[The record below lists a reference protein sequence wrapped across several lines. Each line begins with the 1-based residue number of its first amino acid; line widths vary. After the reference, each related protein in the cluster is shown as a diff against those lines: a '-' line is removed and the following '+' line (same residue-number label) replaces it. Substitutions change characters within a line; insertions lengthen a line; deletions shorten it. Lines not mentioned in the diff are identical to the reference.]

1 MAQSDYSP
9 DCPFCAVASANPPY
23 TPSSPVNGLYGVNES
38 QSEAHIILSTR
49 HVLAFLDIMPL
60 TQGHV
65 LVIPRKHF
73 KNLGAVN
80 VKVGKELGKWLPIIS
95 RVVVKT
101 ILGTEPD
108 ERGEDPAHWNVVQN
122 NGLRAAQT
130 VPHAHFHII
139 PRPPLERSPQPG
151 ASWVMF
157 GRGQRDELDD
167 DDGRRL
173 AGQLRGAIAQEII
186 RVKQAEGIDLDTDS
200 IEDGPES
207 LRLLKL

>member
-9 DCPFCAVASANPPY
+9 DCPFCAVASAHPPY
-23 TPSSPVNGLYGVNES
+23 TPSSPVNGLYG
-38 QSEAHIILSTR
+38 
-49 HVLAFLDIMPL
+49 
-60 TQGHV
+60 
-65 LVIPRKHF
+65 
-73 KNLGAVN
+73 
-80 VKVGKELGKWLPIIS
+80 LGKWLPIIS

-173 AGQLRGAIAQEII
+173 ASQLRGAIAQEII